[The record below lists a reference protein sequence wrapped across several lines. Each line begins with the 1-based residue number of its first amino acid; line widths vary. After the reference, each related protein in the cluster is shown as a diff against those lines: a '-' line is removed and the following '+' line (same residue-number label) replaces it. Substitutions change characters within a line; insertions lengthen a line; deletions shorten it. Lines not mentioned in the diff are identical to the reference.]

1 MRKAG
6 GAAGDLRAGV
16 LKDLLAADT
25 NVSNQETCPAPRS
38 LTETRLS
45 HPVDT
50 RWSGCYFQNM
60 GIFRQALRGLQL
72 DVQRSKLDRSI
83 AANRRGERG
92 EGRIKSILILV
103 IFVFAIY
110 SAVKVVPP
118 YVAEYQLADKMQE
131 QARFAVVNR
140 YTEEQIRDNI
150 YKVVQDLDI
159 PVKRE
164 DIKVVAT
171 QQVVKISLDYIVPV
185 DLLSY
190 RVDLHFTPN
199 SENKSLT

>member
-1 MRKAG
+1 
-6 GAAGDLRAGV
+6 
-16 LKDLLAADT
+16 
-25 NVSNQETCPAPRS
+25 
-38 LTETRLS
+38 
-45 HPVDT
+45 
-50 RWSGCYFQNM
+50 M
-60 GIFRQALRGLQL
+60 GMIRQALRGPQL
-72 DVQRSKLDRSI
+72 DVRQFRAGRSTR
-83 AANRRGERG
+83 ANGRGERG

-103 IFVFAIY
+103 IFVLAIY

-118 YVAEYQLADKMQE
+118 YVAEYQLADKIQE
-131 QARFAVVNR
+131 QARFAIVNR
-140 YTEEQIRDNI
+140 YTEEQIRDNV